1 MTDRLEVD
9 PQVLNAAADGIT
21 RTIDSMSQIGI
32 SESGTLGR
40 GFSLLALSP
49 LEAGRMSVQRSMEGF
64 AQRWEWGM
72 RALVQAGNAIAEALG
87 LAAGRYHVIDQYGED
102 ALKNIVN
109 DVIGNPHLSDN
120 EVAAQSWSQTVATN
134 PYNMVAHP
142 DFSTESA
149 AAAAEQIRQNNA
161 TIAEMTPQAL
171 ANLTAA
177 SPVDIPGLPDAGW
190 DTGMLGGNQLGGD
203 QQ

>member
-1 MTDRLEVD
+1 MTDGLEVD
-9 PQVLNAAADGIT
+9 PQILTSAADGIS
-21 RTIDSMSQIGI
+21 RTIESMSQIGI

-49 LEAGRMSVQRSMEGF
+49 MEAGRISVQRSMEGF
-64 AQRWEWGM
+64 AQRWEWGV

-109 DVIGNPHLSDN
+109 DVIGNPHLSDD
-120 EVAAQSWSQTVATN
+120 EVAAQSWSDTLATN
-134 PYNMVAHP
+134 PYNMVANP

-149 AAAAEQIRQNNA
+149 AMASEQIRQNTA
-161 TIAEMTPQAL
+161 TMAELTPQAL

-177 SPVDIPGLPDAGW
+177 SPGLSDPWWHAGAPDGE
-190 DTGMLGGNQLGGD
+190 